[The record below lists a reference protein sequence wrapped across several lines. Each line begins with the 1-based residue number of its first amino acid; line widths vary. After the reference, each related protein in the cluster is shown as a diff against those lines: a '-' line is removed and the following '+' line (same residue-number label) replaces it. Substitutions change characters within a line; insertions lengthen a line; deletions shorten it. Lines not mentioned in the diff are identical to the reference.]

1 MLSLNHE
8 LGDVRFAAI
17 ASTMLGEAERILG
30 NDSRSAKLLCEGLA
44 GHLAVGDR
52 ASIDMS
58 LRRIATLAVPTR
70 PDVAARLLGVA
81 DALRDV
87 LGSGQPP
94 SHHSD
99 DDDLL
104 VGVHPR
110 LSADDVEANLAAG
123 RANSGGSHQGG
134 ARDGGGTGRHAGH
147 RATSLA

>member
-17 ASTMLGEAERILG
+17 ASTMLGEVKRILG
-30 NDSRSAKLLCEGLA
+30 NDSRAATLLCEGLA

-104 VGVHPR
+104 VGVHAR

-134 ARDGGGTGRHAGH
+134 ARDGGTGRHAGH